1 MRHGKR
7 NSRQRLVK
15 SGWALERLED
25 RTLLSGNVA
34 ATVTAAG
41 NLLVIGDTKAN
52 QIAIQDTSGGA
63 LQVSS
68 LDGTTTING
77 GSGPF
82 TATGFTHDVDV
93 FMNRGDDVVHVGGSG
108 PVTSLPH
115 NLVIDTGAGADTV
128 DVENTSIGGNL
139 LLFGGTGSD
148 TFSVGSPST
157 ESSVSVS
164 GSVVIV
170 GGSGGSNTIAVF
182 DANITDDLRIFSS
195 GANDQIQ
202 VGFDA
207 GLGIIG
213 VDETATGH
221 VEVGGN
227 LEINTVRGGD
237 LFSFG
242 GFEFSDFDS
251 FSTDTSWFNGLESS
265 FSSSWGSRSFA
276 SSDAGKCLSNDFAFL
291 KGWCDDGGF
300 GSFCGTHDDSSGI
313 EHVSLADVNVTGN
326 VKIHTGSGAD
336 QILLGAAPLPSGDT
350 TSPLNLVFGHVSIG
364 GNLKVGAGNGDNTIL
379 LDGISVTGNTKV
391 STGRGSDQ
399 IAVLGNDGNYVGTFS
414 ISTGSGAD
422 KVVIADGATFESSV
436 SIKLGRGNDV
446 LWLASDL
453 FQASVAINGGPGTDT
468 FLQSQSLF
476 PNSFT
481 AGNPTLTSI
490 EVNMPNVTPSDA
502 IVTTNFGWLT
512 TLLGLP
518 PI

>member
-1 MRHGKR
+1 MRQGKR

-25 RTLLSGNVA
+25 RTLLSGNVS
-34 ATVTAAG
+34 ATVTAGG
-41 NLLVIGDTKAN
+41 NLLVIGDSKAN
-52 QIAIQDTSGGA
+52 QITIQDTSGV

-82 TATGFTHDVDV
+82 IATGFTHDVDV

-108 PVTSLPH
+108 PVTSLPN
-115 NLVIDTGAGADTV
+115 NLVIDTGPGNDTV

-139 LLFGGTGSD
+139 LLFGGAGSD
-148 TFSVGSPST
+148 TFSVGSPSNET
-157 ESSVSVS
+157 SVSVG
-164 GSVVIV
+164 GSVFIV
-170 GGSGGSNTIAVF
+170 GGSGHGNTIAVF
-182 DANITDDLRIFSS
+182 DANITDDLRIFSN

-227 LEINTVRGGD
+227 LQIKTVGGED
-237 LFSFG
+237 GFSFG
-242 GFEFSDFDS
+242 GSEFSDFDR
-251 FSTDTSWFNGLESS
+251 FSTDTSWFKGLESS
-265 FSSSWGSRSFA
+265 FSSSWGSPSFA
-276 SSDAGKCLSNDFAFL
+276 WSDAGKWLSNDLAFL
-291 KGWCDDGGF
+291 KGWSDDGGF
-300 GSFCGTHDDSSGI
+300 GDFFEDHDSSGVA
-313 EHVSLADVNVTGN
+313 HVSLADVNVTGN
-326 VKIHTGSGAD
+326 VRIHTGSGAD
-336 QILLGAAPLPSGDT
+336 QILLGAAPLPSGDS
-350 TSPLNLVFGHVSIG
+350 TSPLNLVFGHVAIG
-364 GNLKVGAGNGDNTIL
+364 GNLSVRAGNGDNTIL

-391 STGRGSDQ
+391 ATGRGSDQ
-399 IAVLGNDGNYVGTFS
+399 IAVLGNDGGYVGTFS
-414 ISTGSGAD
+414 INSGSGAD
-422 KVVIADGATFESSV
+422 KVVIADGANFQSSV

-453 FQASVAINGGPGTDT
+453 FQASIVVNGGHGSDT

-490 EVNMPNVTPSDA
+490 EVNMPNVSPSDA